1 VKLGEG
7 EIADEKLLD
16 GDVLMGLDQSGELV
30 ALKAWDASRRGL
42 YKTLVDL
49 AIEKRDLVDTLL
61 DRPVTNPA

>member
-1 VKLGEG
+1 
-7 EIADEKLLD
+7 
-16 GDVLMGLDQSGELV
+16 MGLDQSGELV